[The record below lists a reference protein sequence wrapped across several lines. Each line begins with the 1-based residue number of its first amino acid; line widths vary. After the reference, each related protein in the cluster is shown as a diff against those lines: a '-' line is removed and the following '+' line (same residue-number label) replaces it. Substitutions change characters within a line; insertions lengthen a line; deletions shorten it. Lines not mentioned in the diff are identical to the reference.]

1 MGITKKATMKASKK
15 DIIKKVKDQYKIKFF
30 IYGYGKENC
39 IQELTKKQLKYW
51 KQRFDCEDCD
61 ATQELRDHLWDY
73 EYDDEIPKT
82 HFGKW
87 YDQNN
92 VVHAEKAFYDESSIL
107 NVVVFKNGDEVE
119 TIEIPVVD
127 KKLKLNFYDE
137 FVPTDKTHK
146 GKAYLYAGAT
156 NRGGYCEGEHEL
168 ADGEKFDRKKLGLNI
183 GRLFGSQFV
192 WDVCYDGESLM
203 DDGCIDS
210 IGKGFDAEIIFL

>member
-1 MGITKKATMKASKK
+1 VDHKVHLAFKGNIYNKMPRLKKYTPEEAAERKRLAVKK
-15 DIIKKVKDQYKIKFF
+15 WHKNNKDKVKTYIDEWKNDNLDYYKC
-30 IYGYGKENC
+30 YY
-39 IQELTKKQLKYW
+39 
-51 KQRFDCEDCD
+51 
-61 ATQELRDHLWDY
+61 
-73 EYDDEIPKT
+73 
-82 HFGKW
+82 
-87 YDQNN
+87 QNN

-119 TIEIPVVD
+119 TIEIPVVN
-127 KKLKLNFYDE
+127 KKLNLNFYDE
-137 FVPTDKTHK
+137 FVPTDK

-168 ADGEKFDRKKLGLNI
+168 ADGEKFDRKKLGLNV